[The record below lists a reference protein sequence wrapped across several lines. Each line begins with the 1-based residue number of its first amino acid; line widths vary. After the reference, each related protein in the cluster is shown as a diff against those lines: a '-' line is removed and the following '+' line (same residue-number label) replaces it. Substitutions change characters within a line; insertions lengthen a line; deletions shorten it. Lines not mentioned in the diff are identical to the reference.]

1 MLMYDILI
9 FLESKTDEFD
19 ILGMPD
25 GYKYFAKHRTKFKK
39 KSGGIII
46 CFKSNLEKFL
56 KFPKSNSEFVQWVV
70 LEKGL
75 VDFDKNLLMGCMY
88 LPPENTKYTSNEAFT
103 EVEIEMIELVNK
115 YNGQP
120 LIVGD
125 LNAKTKLLDDVVIP
139 DDSLF
144 DILDDFEDD
153 SFVSYLYDYQNL
165 CDSNV
170 SLKRCSEDS
179 SVPNNYGYK
188 LIDFCKR
195 NNLYIG
201 NSRLPGNDHMIGLTT
216 CNSVSLIDYLLL
228 SSSVFPLI
236 KEFNVLEF
244 NPLFSDVHCG
254 LCFCF
259 HASVNIFTTHSD
271 DNCSSQRGHA
281 RWVPDKENRF
291 IETLVSD
298 VTKFDE
304 ISLLL
309 SEDSSTDPKERINT
323 AVDKICDLFKSTANR
338 VFKPKGRFYPSGT
351 SNQLWFNK
359 QCRDKR
365 KGFHKAKNRYS
376 LNKNKENRDEMKKS
390 GKVYRTEMNK
400 SFESFQH
407 ALESDMRKLSKKDS
421 GTGREF
427 HSIRIFIF
435 AYVLIELDQSS

>member
-75 VDFDKNLLMGCMY
+75 VDFNKNLLMGCMY
-88 LPPENTKYTSNEAFT
+88 LPPENTKYTSNEAFI

-115 YNGQP
+115 YDGQP

-139 DDSLF
+139 DDGLF

-165 CDSNV
+165 CDNNV
-170 SLKRCSEDS
+170 SLKRCSKDG

-201 NSRLPGNDHMIGLTT
+201 NSRLPGNDYMIGLTT

-228 SSSVFPLI
+228 SSNIFSLI

-291 IETLVSD
+291 IETLASD
-298 VTKFDE
+298 VTKLDE

-309 SEDSSTDPKERINT
+309 SEDSSDPKERINT
-323 AVDKICDLFKSTANR
+323 VVDKICDIFKSTASR
-338 VFKPKGRFYPSGT
+338 VFKPKGRSYLSGS

-365 KGFHKAKNRYS
+365 KFSIKRKTVTV
-376 LNKNKENRDEMKKS
+376 LIKIK
-390 GKVYRTEMNK
+390 RTEM
-400 SFESFQH
+400 
-407 ALESDMRKLSKKDS
+407 R
-421 GTGREF
+421 
-427 HSIRIFIF
+427 
-435 AYVLIELDQSS
+435 